1 MVGVYLLFLSQFA
14 FLALTLYYFFLLP
27 SLRLSV
33 PQVKKESY
41 TPPDFSVIF
50 KEQETPTGGDIT
62 KMHLIATVSGSLRM
76 ALVDIGGKVQTVRIG
91 SQLGSYRVIDIQ
103 RNYLLL
109 GKGEETKVVGFRFES
124 VKTVAMGQEAPS
136 LSSPSESLQAVV
148 SKREI
153 ENVTADPGI
162 MFRQIRL
169 VPYVQNGQTRG
180 FLFEWVDPQ
189 SIFSRAGIKAGDVLI
204 AINNQ
209 EIRSGED
216 AFRILQALRNE
227 TSLRI
232 NLLRDGAPVELN
244 LRVE

>member
-1 MVGVYLLFLSQFA
+1 VKI
-14 FLALTLYYFFLLP
+14 P
-27 SLRLSV
+27 V
-33 PQVKKESY
+33 PEVKRENY
-41 TPPDFSVIF
+41 TPPDLSFIF
-50 KEQETPTGGDIT
+50 KEQRIAQTKDLSHLRLLATASGGT
-62 KMHLIATVSGSLRM
+62 KL
-76 ALVDIGGKVQTVRIG
+76 ALLEENGTAKVVRIG
-91 SQLGSYRVIDIQ
+91 DDIGEYRVLDIQ

-109 GKGEETKVVGFRFES
+109 SDGKNTKALGFSFQVEKKPTLEFTR
-124 VKTVAMGQEAPS
+124 APS
-136 LSSPSESLQAVV
+136 SAEIFSAVI

-169 VPYVQNGQTRG
+169 VPYIQNGQTRG

-189 SIFSRAGIKAGDVLI
+189 SVFSKAGIRAGDILL

-209 EIRSGED
+209 DIKSGED

-227 TSLRI
+227 NSLKVSLMREGRPI
-232 NLLRDGAPVELN
+232 EIN

>member
-1 MVGVYLLFLSQFA
+1 MVGVYLLFLANFA
-14 FLALTLYYFFLLP
+14 FLALTLYYFSLLP
-27 SLRLSV
+27 FWHLSV
-33 PQVKKESY
+33 PQMPRERAS
-41 TPPDFSVIF
+41 TPDFSAIF
-50 KEQETPTGGDIT
+50 KEQEALPSEDIT
-62 KMHLIATVSGSLRM
+62 KMHLIATVSGSIRM
-76 ALVDIGGKVQTVRIG
+76 ALVDMGGKVQTVRIG
-91 SQLGSYRVIDIQ
+91 SQVGSYRVIDIQ

-109 GKGEETKVVGFRFES
+109 GKGQETKTVGFRFEP
-124 VKTVAMGQEAPS
+124 VKTVALRQEAPS

-227 TSLRI
+227 TSLKI
-232 NLLRDGAPVELN
+232 SLLRDGAPVELN

>member
-1 MVGVYLLFLSQFA
+1 MLGAYWLLISNVVILMVLFL
-14 FLALTLYYFFLLP
+14 YFYLLP
-27 SLRLSV
+27 SVKIPV
-33 PQVKKESY
+33 PEVKRENY
-41 TPPDFSVIF
+41 TPPDLSFIF
-50 KEQETPTGGDIT
+50 KEKRIAQTKDLSHLRLLATASGGI
-62 KMHLIATVSGSLRM
+62 KL
-76 ALVDIGGKVQTVRIG
+76 ALLEENGTAKVVRIG
-91 SQLGSYRVIDIQ
+91 SEVEGYRVLDIQ

-109 GKGEETKVVGFRFES
+109 SDGKNTKALGFSFKTAKTPAFEPAAG
-124 VKTVAMGQEAPS
+124 TPEALES
-136 LSSPSESLQAVV
+136 LSAVV

-169 VPYVQNGQTRG
+169 VPYIQNGQTRG

-189 SIFSRAGIKAGDVLI
+189 SVFSKAGIRAGDILL

-209 EIRSGED
+209 DIKSGED

-227 TSLRI
+227 NSLKVSLMREGRPI
-232 NLLRDGAPVELN
+232 EIN